1 MNKLSEIYS
10 RNVEVELNGVVSTG
24 DTTAPTVQTE
34 INEYVFT
41 VDIVNGLYKTLEAIK
56 NGSVNHNG
64 VWVSGYFGSGKS
76 HFLKYVSYCL
86 RNAGD
91 ALARMAD
98 AVKEHDPLSG
108 GKSAVTP
115 TDWADVSSWFAAHA
129 ASVRTIMFNM
139 GESGDSNVKDGEE
152 FLTVFWRKFNEM
164 RGYSSTNLAL
174 AHFLERPLD
183 KGGKFADFKAK
194 IAEKGYNWEDDRS
207 DLAGTMLDTV
217 LDAAKAVMPELTTDA
232 IRENIINNR
241 ITLSVASFMSD
252 VKEWLATQGADSRIV
267 FCVDE
272 ISQYISNR
280 SQLLL
285 QLQEIVTAFHN
296 ETGAKVWLVCTAQQ
310 DLSDITSA
318 SGINQASEEYGKI
331 MGRFPVM
338 VQLPA
343 SSTEF
348 ITRKR
353 VLAKTP
359 SAAIELGQY
368 YDAHQ
373 NEITAQYE
381 FPAAYPVYTGRDDFI
396 DTYPFL
402 GCHFRLMGQVLR
414 AFRERDYVV
423 QNVKNNARSVLTITL
438 DVARETRECSLGK
451 FVAFDEFFNQK
462 LKNGLTALADSVI
475 QNARALVAQRPD
487 PKFAERVLNVL
498 FMICHLSHNDAQQF
512 PATIDNLTS
521 LLMDG
526 LEVSRK
532 TLRDKIEEEVN
543 YLCEKSVLMRETDNA
558 GNEHFKFY
566 TKLEAEIDSQI
577 KSLTPGPG
585 DFAEEWESLVT
596 ERLGSALKAKVNFH
610 ATKVSVGMDVLGR
623 RSLSNGAD
631 VNIDVRVNSGGVP
644 FAQLKLNNPDTTLV
658 FFVND
663 LYNADTKFRDA
674 LDSYCRFNL
683 FSRHNALSSPEEK
696 AALEVFRDR
705 AKKLRTTCLVPAVE
719 KFLLDAPIASGPSD
733 ITTSTTQSPS
743 KRFEEALQKHLEN
756 LYPKAAV
763 VESLP
768 HTAAALAADVTGYP
782 APLPTAPLA
791 DAEQAVED
799 YLVGVLPVC
808 PVTMV
813 VDYFRKR
820 PFGWDEYATLAV
832 LNHLVVAERRQ
843 FTYNGAPNPTRAT
856 VAANIAK
863 NTTNFSIS
871 PKTAISQQT
880 VDSFL
885 NAIRDLFGHATLQN
899 AKPQATELAT
909 QAKEFLSEKIDAI
922 NAAKSTTGPRP
933 FVAPLDALAT
943 KFSGWKVI
951 ADVTTFFETVAA
963 EAPALKGD
971 WDTAKNAMNFAGG
984 NQWQKYL
991 DVLSFAASNAE
1002 NVQFLDAGG
1011 QAKFTQ
1017 LETAKDCMVPWSDLP
1032 SFIQLKKQL
1041 EAAFNTCRT
1050 ERCAKIDTV
1059 YSDVFNDLETLADNL
1074 GVPHSVFADR
1084 AATIAAKKAGGS
1096 LMALENAINDA
1107 PNFKAVETQKI
1118 IAAQPQ
1124 PTQGG
1129 TPSPTTETGE
1139 PQPPAPVAKPV
1150 KCVHLKVTQTTPLKT
1165 EAEVDSYMAGLK
1177 AQLMVEINA
1186 GSSIV
1191 VQ

>member
-1 MNKLSEIYS
+1 MEKLSEIYS
-10 RNVEVELNGVVSTG
+10 RDVNVELNGVVSTG
-24 DTTAPTVQTE
+24 DTTAETIQTE

-56 NGSVNHNG
+56 NGSLKHNG

-86 RNAGD
+86 RNEGN
-91 ALARMAD
+91 ALARMTS

-108 GKSAVTP
+108 GTSSVAP
-115 TDWADVSSWFAAHA
+115 GDWNVIADWFVQHA
-129 ASVRTIMFNM
+129 QSVKTIMFNM
-139 GESGDSNVKDGEE
+139 GESGDANVKNGEE

-164 RGYSSTNLAL
+164 RGYSNTNLAL

-183 KGGKFADFKAK
+183 KAGKFADFKAK
-194 IAEKGYNWEDDRS
+194 ITEQGYDWDVDRG
-207 DLAGTMLDTV
+207 DLAGMMLDTV
-217 LDAAKAVMPELTTDA
+217 LDAAKAVMPELTVDA
-232 IRENIINNR
+232 VRENIIHNR
-241 ITLSVASFMSD
+241 IVLSPASFMVD
-252 VKEWLATQGADSRIV
+252 IKEWLSEQSSDCRVV

-285 QLQEIVTAFHN
+285 QLQEIVTAFHDDC
-296 ETGAKVWLVCTAQQ
+296 GDKVWLVCTAQQ

-331 MGRFPVM
+331 MGRFRVM
-338 VQLPA
+338 VQLSA
-343 SSTEF
+343 ASTEF
-348 ITRKR
+348 ITRRR

-359 SAAIELGQY
+359 TAALELGQY
-368 YDAHQ
+368 YDAHK

-414 AFRERDYVV
+414 AFRDRQFVV
-423 QNVKNNARSVLTITL
+423 QNVKDNARSVLTVTL
-438 DVARETRECSLGK
+438 DVARETRDCKIGK
-451 FVAFDEFFNQK
+451 FIAFDEFFSQN
-462 LKNGLTALADSVI
+462 LKVGLTALADSVI

-498 FMICHLSHNDAQQF
+498 FMICHLNHSDAQAF

-521 LLMDG
+521 LMMDG
-526 LEVSRK
+526 LGVSRK
-532 TLRDKIEEEVN
+532 TMRDKIEEEVN
-543 YLCEKSVLMRETDNA
+543 YLCAKSVLMRENDNA

-577 KSLTPGPG
+577 KGLIPGQG
-585 DFAEEWESLVT
+585 DLAEEWERLVT
-596 ERLGSALKAKVNFH
+596 ERLGSSLKAKVNFH
-610 ATKVSVGMDVLGR
+610 ATKVSVGMDILGR
-623 RSLSNGAD
+623 HSLSNGAD

-644 FAQLKLNNPDTTLV
+644 FGELKLNNLETILL

-683 FSRHNALSSPEEK
+683 FSRQNALSSPEEK

-705 AKKLRTTCLVPAVE
+705 AKKLRTTYLVPAVE
-719 KFLLDAPIASGPSD
+719 KFLLDAPIASGPND
-733 ITTSTTQSPS
+733 IATSPTASPA
-743 KRFEEALQKHLEN
+743 KRFEEALQKHLES
-756 LYPKAAV
+756 LYSKAAV

-768 HTAAALAADVTGYP
+768 HTAAALAADVTAYP
-782 APLPTAPLA
+782 APLPSAPLA
-791 DAEQAVED
+791 DAEQEVED
-799 YLVGVLPVC
+799 LLTGLPSAY
-808 PVTMV
+808 PVTQV

-820 PFGWDEYATLAV
+820 PYGWDEYATLAV
-832 LNHLVVAERRQ
+832 LNRLVVAERRQ
-843 FTYNGAPNPTRAT
+843 FSYNGVANPSREA

-863 NTTNFSIS
+863 NTANFSIS
-871 PKTAISQQT
+871 PRGIIDPQT
-880 VDSFL
+880 IKVFL
-885 NAIRDLFGHATLQN
+885 GAIRDLFGHATLQD
-899 AKPQATELAT
+899 AKPQATELSA
-909 QAKEFLSEKIDAI
+909 QAKEFLSQKIDAI
-922 NAAKSTTGPRP
+922 SVAKSASGPRP
-933 FVAPLDALAT
+933 FMAPLDVLSA
-943 KFSGWKVI
+943 KFCDWKSV
-951 ADVTTFFETVAA
+951 ADVKVFFETVAA

-971 WDTAKNAMNFAGG
+971 WDTAKNAMSLVGG
-984 NQWQKYL
+984 SQWPKYL
-991 DVLSFAASNAE
+991 DVLTFVVSNAE

-1011 QAKFTQ
+1011 QAKFVQ
-1017 LETAKDCMVPWSDLP
+1017 LVAAKDSMVPWSDLP
-1032 SFIQLKKQL
+1032 SYIQLRKQL
-1041 EAAFNTCRT
+1041 EMAFDACRH
-1050 ERCAKIDTV
+1050 EKCAKIDAA
-1059 YSDVFNDLETLADNL
+1059 YLEVFNELEAMADNL
-1074 GVPHSVFADR
+1074 GVPHSAFSDR

-1107 PNFKAVETQKI
+1107 PNFKAAETQKI

-1129 TPSPTTETGE
+1129 TPSPTTATGE
-1139 PQPPAPVAKPV
+1139 SQPQSPVTKPV
-1150 KCVHLKVTQTTPLKT
+1150 KCVHLKISQTTPLKT
-1165 EAEVDSYMAGLK
+1165 EAEVDSYIAGIK
-1177 AQLMVEINA
+1177 SQLMAEIAA
-1186 GSSIV
+1186 GSSVIV
-1191 VQ
+1191 Q